1 MLRAAVLVV
10 VQAVPVAGL
19 AALVAALVVDRAL
32 VGRAP
37 VGRARAVPARRVLL
51 VRPVP
56 LGHLAPAVRPA
67 PQVRPALTEPL
78 VQAARPARPV
88 RPAAGDADMAARTT
102 VQHTKGARV
111 QRAPDLV
118 VQQLQYPGLDG
129 TIVLENADAVLLAL
143 NALMTG
149 WTPDVATVATGGENP
164 DAPQPVSKIRANKAR
179 FDLHSPWLDE
189 PLENLMT
196 ASAACGVVADISQA
210 FCNQHRG
217 CLGLHCGAVQINGHL
232 VVLTGPARAG
242 KSTLISRLTAEP
254 DMTVF
259 CDDILPVMEDGL
271 AFGLGLAPRLRL
283 PLPATV
289 SPAFRAH
296 VDRYMGPADSRYGYL
311 CGPNIAPHGTRA
323 PVSAFIV
330 LARGQDLPAQLH
342 RMEPTEAV
350 QHLVRQNISAPGE
363 GTEHFDQ
370 VTRIAENLPCLKM
383 VYSDLEDAVSLLRRA
398 FGGDVVPAPGVSIA
412 PALPADIEAVVHP
425 PASLS
430 RRYRRS
436 AQVAVRAVQ
445 DDLFLW
451 HATEYSY
458 FHLNVVARAIW
469 TLLEE
474 PITGAEIADTLSE
487 VFPGADP
494 DQIARD
500 VAALL
505 GAFETELLIQPDA

>member
-1 MLRAAVLVV
+1 MADCD
-10 VQAVPVAGL
+10 L
-19 AALVAALVVDRAL
+19 AQDNSGARDT
-32 VGRAP
+32 RAP
-37 VGRARAVPARRVLL
+37 FGVMR
-51 VRPVP
+51 
-56 LGHLAPAVRPA
+56 
-67 PQVRPALTEPL
+67 
-78 VQAARPARPV
+78 
-88 RPAAGDADMAARTT
+88 
-102 VQHTKGARV
+102 
-111 QRAPDLV
+111 
-118 VQQLQYPGLDG
+118 QLRYPGLDG
-129 TIVLENADAVLLAL
+129 TVLLEDADDVLAAL
-143 NALMTG
+143 YALMTG
-149 WTPDVATVATGGENP
+149 WTPQVTTLAELGDTP
-164 DAPQPVSKIRANKAR
+164 DPSQQVSKIRANGAR

-189 PLENLMT
+189 PLRGLMT
-196 ASAACGVVADISQA
+196 ASAACGVVADMSQA
-210 FCNQHRG
+210 FCNQYHG

-296 VDRYMGPADSRYGYL
+296 VDRYMGPADRRYGYL

-383 VYSDLEDAVSLLRRA
+383 VYSDLEDAVGLLRRA

-505 GAFETELLIQPDA
+505 GAFETEFLIQPDP